1 MKKILTLFTAVIGLI
16 AFSSCEGPEGPP
28 GADGLTGQ
36 AFEILNKNF
45 SYNNDDGYNI
55 YGTFQGYVNGNLF
68 DDETVLIYRLK
79 GTIDA
84 QTPVWQLIPTTLYLN
99 NTDEV
104 TYDYDFSK
112 EDFKIY
118 VGANYNIASTPEFI
132 NNQSFRIVIIP
143 SILASTVNKNNYLEV
158 MKAAKLNESQVQK
171 INF

>member
-1 MKKILTLFTAVIGLI
+1 MKKILTLFAVIGLV

-28 GADGLTGQ
+28 GQDGLTGQ

-45 SYNNDDGYNI
+45 VFNANDGYNI
-55 YGTFQGYVNGNLF
+55 SGTFDSWIDGNLF
-68 DDETVLIYRLK
+68 DDETVLVYRLK

-84 QTPVWQLIPTTLYLN
+84 QTPIWQLIPTTLYFDN
-99 NTDEV
+99 GDEI

-118 VGANYNIASTPEFI
+118 VGGNYNLAETPAYL
-132 NNQSFRIVIIP
+132 NNQSFRVVIIP

-158 MKAAKLNESQVQK
+158 MKAAKLDESKVQK
-171 INF
+171 IKF